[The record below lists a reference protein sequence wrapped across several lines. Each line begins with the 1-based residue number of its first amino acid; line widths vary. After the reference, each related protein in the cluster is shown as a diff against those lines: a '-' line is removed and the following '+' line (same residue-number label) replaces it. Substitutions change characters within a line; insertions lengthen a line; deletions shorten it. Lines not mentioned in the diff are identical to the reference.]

1 MKDSRTITGDL
12 MEEGVFVW
20 CVFMPAGK
28 ASLHMNSEQY
38 PDSRTHSR
46 GRLLS
51 PDVSVLHEILTPDDA
66 DRFLSLPE
74 YGISIR
80 IRMRLRYQGTEDR
93 VVKQSEYEPEMCF
106 PVWIVPQENG
116 QVSLYLEEP
125 SINQCAIQD
134 ITGLPGLPPDGMP
147 VRAEM
152 LIRRDGPFP
161 EDRTCRGK
169 KGGSGT
175 GLMQEGI
182 SVWISFKAEEKA
194 ALYTQEQIRLAE
206 EGYVPGRLL
215 SPDISPQHEVYDWDS
230 QYPWIRSKSR
240 GWVRYRI
247 RVRYPGT
254 DDTGVEQSEY
264 EPEAC
269 FPAWLVLK
277 DGRTGL
283 YLHEPADGRC
293 LIPDMNGLPGL
304 PGLKPDDAPVR
315 VELLIR
321 QSHWIFD
328 LVDPALL
335 KTGSCSGRLKPCLQE
350 HPTLK
355 K

>member
-1 MKDSRTITGDL
+1 

-20 CVFMPAGK
+20 CVFMPDGK
-28 ASLHMNSEQY
+28 PSLHMNSEQY

-80 IRMRLRYQGTEDR
+80 IRMR
-93 VVKQSEYEPEMCF
+93 
-106 PVWIVPQENG
+106 
-116 QVSLYLEEP
+116 
-125 SINQCAIQD
+125 
-134 ITGLPGLPPDGMP
+134 
-147 VRAEM
+147 
-152 LIRRDGPFP
+152 
-161 EDRTCRGK
+161 
-169 KGGSGT
+169 
-175 GLMQEGI
+175 
-182 SVWISFKAEEKA
+182 
-194 ALYTQEQIRLAE
+194 
-206 EGYVPGRLL
+206 
-215 SPDISPQHEVYDWDS
+215 
-230 QYPWIRSKSR
+230 
-240 GWVRYRI
+240 
-247 RVRYPGT
+247 VRYPGT
-254 DDTGVEQSEY
+254 DDTEVEQSEY

>member
-20 CVFMPAGK
+20 CVFMPDGK

-134 ITGLPGLPPDGMP
+134 ITGLPGVPDLQPDGVP
-147 VRAEM
+147 VRGEM
-152 LIRRDGPFP
+152 LIRRASPLGEFP
-161 EDRTCRGK
+161 RIFECLEKRTNRK
-169 KGGSGT
+169 SDLMKGG
-175 GLMQEGI
+175 
-182 SVWISFKAEEKA
+182 
-194 ALYTQEQIRLAE
+194 
-206 EGYVPGRLL
+206 
-215 SPDISPQHEVYDWDS
+215 DIGGE
-230 QYPWIRSKSR
+230 
-240 GWVRYRI
+240 
-247 RVRYPGT
+247 
-254 DDTGVEQSEY
+254 
-264 EPEAC
+264 
-269 FPAWLVLK
+269 
-277 DGRTGL
+277 
-283 YLHEPADGRC
+283 
-293 LIPDMNGLPGL
+293 
-304 PGLKPDDAPVR
+304 
-315 VELLIR
+315 
-321 QSHWIFD
+321 
-328 LVDPALL
+328 
-335 KTGSCSGRLKPCLQE
+335 
-350 HPTLK
+350 
-355 K
+355 

>member
-1 MKDSRTITGDL
+1 
-12 MEEGVFVW
+12 MEEGVIMWAIFTKE
-20 CVFMPAGK
+20 GK
-28 ASLHMNSEQY
+28 AALRMDYEVHPENGKVGY
-38 PDSRTHSR
+38 

-80 IRMRLRYQGTEDR
+80 IRMR
-93 VVKQSEYEPEMCF
+93 
-106 PVWIVPQENG
+106 
-116 QVSLYLEEP
+116 
-125 SINQCAIQD
+125 
-134 ITGLPGLPPDGMP
+134 
-147 VRAEM
+147 
-152 LIRRDGPFP
+152 
-161 EDRTCRGK
+161 
-169 KGGSGT
+169 
-175 GLMQEGI
+175 
-182 SVWISFKAEEKA
+182 
-194 ALYTQEQIRLAE
+194 
-206 EGYVPGRLL
+206 
-215 SPDISPQHEVYDWDS
+215 
-230 QYPWIRSKSR
+230 
-240 GWVRYRI
+240 
-247 RVRYPGT
+247 VRYPGT
-254 DDTGVEQSEY
+254 DDTEVEQSEY